1 MLFSCVRSDH
11 FLGLRFAVSLIPR
24 PFFFFYGSAALGSG
38 SGSPVLSDYV
48 RNMNTESFVQP
59 DESAEIGGRS
69 LFQAIFSRVTMMAG
83 LWFSPISVGT
93 TGEKSKG
100 RVAQSQRPAMP
111 VGAGCAAGGGG
122 VSLVRRLASRMAR

>member
-11 FLGLRFAVSLIPR
+11 FLGLRFAVLLVPR
-24 PFFFFYGSAALGSG
+24 PFFFFYGSAAFGSS

-48 RNMNTESFVQP
+48 RNMNTESFVQS

-69 LFQAIFSRVTMMAG
+69 LFQAIFSRVTMMAVYG
-83 LWFSPISVGT
+83 SRYKCRDHRREVEGASGTISAAGD
-93 TGEKSKG
+93 
-100 RVAQSQRPAMP
+100 AP

-122 VSLVRRLASRMAR
+122 VSLVRRLARRMAR